1 MVADSPHRSRRQ
13 QQFQRQSAGIWQGVG
28 RPMIST
34 EPTAL
39 IPVTLLTGFLG
50 SGKTTVLNHVLKQPG
65 MAATA
70 VIVNE
75 FGEIGLDHLLVER
88 SSEDIVLLNS
98 GCLCCTVRGDIVDTL
113 TNLFVDRV
121 KGKVPFFTR
130 VAIETT
136 GLADPAPI
144 LHTLMTDPIVAARYV
159 LDGVV
164 TTVDAV
170 NGAGSLDRQPEAV
183 KQAAVADRL
192 LLTKT
197 DIAEPGARQAIE
209 ARLKELNPS
218 AAIVSV
224 AQGAIDSALLFNIG
238 FYDPTTKSLD
248 VRRWLRDESFE
259 GDHGQDVGHG
269 HEHPDVNRH
278 DDRIRAFC
286 ITREQPISWAALSTW
301 LDGLAAMRGDDLL
314 RLKAIVALSDRP
326 DQPVVLHGVQHLFHP
341 PVLLP
346 EWPSEDRRT
355 RMVFITRDLP
365 RETIETTLAA
375 FEEAVEER
383 PSSQSPPR
391 ELGNGGTRRNFLVSA
406 GSIAAAT
413 AFAGS
418 ARAVMGPDDKF
429 DLVIKGGE
437 VLDPSQSLRGRRDIG
452 IRYGIIEALEPEI
465 PAPRGLRVLDASGKL
480 VTPGLVDLHTHVYP
494 YGSAIGIPAD
504 ELVAHQ
510 CTTTCVSAGDA
521 GANNFAAFRR
531 FIVAQT
537 RTRLCAFIHI
547 ANSGLASFPVAELTN
562 IDVADVSAAAKAI
575 AENGDIVIGAKVRM
589 SENVIAKNGI
599 EPLKRAIAAC
609 EQAGTG
615 GRVMV
620 HIGGVETRALMS
632 QILDLMRPGDVL
644 THAYSGAPNLSGD
657 FTNIV
662 EDGSLLPAALAAK
675 QRGIIFDVGHGGGS
689 FDYTVAEVAIAQ
701 GCTPDTISSD
711 IHVFSGNTP
720 GMPYLTWVMSKF
732 LGLGF
737 TLDQVIAMATINP
750 AKIINRLPKLGTLE
764 LGAPGDVAIMD
775 LVEGPVTF
783 VDTRNNTRGGKAYLK
798 PVQTVTAGVPFG
810 RPYNA
815 PFSVR

>member
-1 MVADSPHRSRRQ
+1 
-13 QQFQRQSAGIWQGVG
+13 
-28 RPMIST
+28 MIST

-480 VTPGLVDLHTHVYP
+480 LTPGLVDLHTHVYP